1 MNYTN
6 THTQTW
12 PRSARTPPRGAR
24 TTRGQ
29 RRSGHHAD
37 IYPVGPYVVL
47 GAPAPLS
54 GDRGLEGAHAYRCRP
69 PLDGGVWAGMHKR
82 VQRVWSTDQDE
93 ATRAAARRDQL
104 IRTVL
109 CLAV

>member
-1 MNYTN
+1 
-6 THTQTW
+6 
-12 PRSARTPPRGAR
+12 
-24 TTRGQ
+24 
-29 RRSGHHAD
+29 
-37 IYPVGPYVVL
+37 
-47 GAPAPLS
+47 
-54 GDRGLEGAHAYRCRP
+54 
-69 PLDGGVWAGMHKR
+69 MHKR